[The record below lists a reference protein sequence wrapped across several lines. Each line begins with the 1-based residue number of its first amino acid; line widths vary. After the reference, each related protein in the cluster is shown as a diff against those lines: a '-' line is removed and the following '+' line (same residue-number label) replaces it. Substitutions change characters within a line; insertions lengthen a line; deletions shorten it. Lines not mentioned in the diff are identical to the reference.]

1 MTSEA
6 RSAILDAYLD
16 RIGYTTPV
24 TPDLD
29 TLVGVHRAHIAAIP
43 YESLVIPFG
52 RVRPIEEASF
62 HYHVVGQGRGGW
74 CYEMN
79 GLLTH
84 MLSEIGF
91 KVTRVG
97 AGIGMLTRGERV
109 YGNHLVGL
117 IDLGLDAPYV
127 VDVGLG
133 DGPVNP
139 FPLKEAAWTEDG
151 FEFRLERLDD
161 KWWRFHNHQHSLST
175 NFDFTQEPRDL
186 SWYREPAARLES
198 HESSPFAKH
207 LVTIRRKGNVI
218 RALVDLTYSEISAT
232 GTEQRTITDEDE
244 FRGLLT
250 DILGVDLDDELDAI
264 WTLSRELAGLDTE
277 DW

>member
-1 MTSEA
+1 
-6 RSAILDAYLD
+6 
-16 RIGYTTPV
+16 
-24 TPDLD
+24 
-29 TLVGVHRAHIAAIP
+29 
-43 YESLVIPFG
+43 
-52 RVRPIEEASF
+52 
-62 HYHVVGQGRGGW
+62 
-74 CYEMN
+74 MN

-127 VDVGLG
+127 VDVGLR
-133 DGPVNP
+133 VMVQSTP
-139 FPLKEAAWTEDG
+139 FLSRRAAWTEDG

-218 RALVDLTYSEISAT
+218 RALVDLTYSEISADWHRRNA
-232 GTEQRTITDEDE
+232 QS
-244 FRGLLT
+244 LT
-250 DILGVDLDDELDAI
+250 RMNSGACSPTYSGWISTTELDAI
-264 WTLSRELAGLDTE
+264 WELCHASWRDLIPRTGRG
-277 DW
+277 